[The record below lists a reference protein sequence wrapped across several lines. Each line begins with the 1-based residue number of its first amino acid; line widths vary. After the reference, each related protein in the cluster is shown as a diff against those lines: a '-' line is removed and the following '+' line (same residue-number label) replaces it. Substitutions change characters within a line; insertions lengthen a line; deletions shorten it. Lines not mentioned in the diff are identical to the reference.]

1 LITSDELI
9 EGLLQRV
16 GPEVVVTDLEIIK
29 PFLYE
34 ERGLY
39 QGHPQLLVLP
49 RSTEEVASII
59 EFCAKVNVPVVPQG
73 GNTGLVGGAVAGE
86 GEVLLSLR
94 RMSHILSVDIANST
108 MIVEGGVVLEEIQEA
123 AKKEGYL
130 FPLKL
135 GAQGSCQIGG
145 NIATNAGGINVLH
158 YGNARELVL
167 GLEVVLPDGR
177 IWNGL
182 RSLHKDNTG
191 YSLKNLFIG
200 SEGTLGVITK
210 AVLKLFPQP
219 RDKITALCALD
230 SVEDALSLLIK
241 MKSRAEYGLT
251 AFELMSSFSFSL
263 ACSHYNKS
271 NPIENNYEW
280 FVLLEISGLEST
292 EAMQGRI
299 EELLMEAYD
308 DELIKDV
315 VITKNL
321 RQAGDLWNLRESIP
335 EAQKRLGGSI
345 KHDVSIPVYR
355 IAEFLEVAEKAISQ
369 VLPEAK
375 FCTFGHLGDGS
386 IHYNLVQPSNMTES
400 CFFKHTEKVNTIVHD
415 IVDQFEGSFSAEH
428 GIGLMKREELNRR
441 KDPVE
446 LDLMYKLKA
455 AIDPLGIMN
464 PGKMLTRRHSPLDR

>member
-1 LITSDELI
+1 
-9 EGLLQRV
+9 
-16 GPEVVVTDLEIIK
+16 
-29 PFLYE
+29 
-34 ERGLY
+34 
-39 QGHPQLLVLP
+39 
-49 RSTEEVASII
+49 
-59 EFCAKVNVPVVPQG
+59 
-73 GNTGLVGGAVAGE
+73 
-86 GEVLLSLR
+86 
-94 RMSHILSVDIANST
+94 
-108 MIVEGGVVLEEIQEA
+108 
-123 AKKEGYL
+123 
-130 FPLKL
+130 
-135 GAQGSCQIGG
+135 
-145 NIATNAGGINVLH
+145 
-158 YGNARELVL
+158 
-167 GLEVVLPDGR
+167 
-177 IWNGL
+177 
-182 RSLHKDNTG
+182 
-191 YSLKNLFIG
+191 
-200 SEGTLGVITK
+200 
-210 AVLKLFPQP
+210 
-219 RDKITALCALD
+219 
-230 SVEDALSLLIK
+230 